1 MVVLDAQKDWRFQNH
16 PFVLG
21 APHIRFYAGAPLRT
35 AEGYNVGSICIID
48 SHPRAEFPPRS
59 RMALKEFAGVV
70 VREMELWR
78 DKVSP
83 CSTSTY
89 NGRCPFADIPIRS
102 TLDGTDAAQSERQ
115 NSDQCECPMKA
126 VCPGHGQL
134 TDRLAPFRWSVS
146 PANAWS

>member
-1 MVVLDAQKDWRFQNH
+1 MFIADLACRSSEPMVILDAHKDWRFQNH

-48 SHPRAEFPPRS
+48 THPRAEFPPRS

-83 CSTSTY
+83 CFASLRPQDTHSLMY
-89 NGRCPFADIPIRS
+89 PFAH
-102 TLDGTDAAQSERQ
+102 AE
-115 NSDQCECPMKA
+115 
-126 VCPGHGQL
+126 
-134 TDRLAPFRWSVS
+134 
-146 PANAWS
+146 